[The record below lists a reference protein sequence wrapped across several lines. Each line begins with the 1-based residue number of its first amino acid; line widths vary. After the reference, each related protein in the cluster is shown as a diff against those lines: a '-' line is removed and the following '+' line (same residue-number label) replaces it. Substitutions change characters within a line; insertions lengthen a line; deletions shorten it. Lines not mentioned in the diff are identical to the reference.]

1 MKSSSWLTQKPLLR
15 SFFMLTLFSMAAL
28 VSSCSEDPVDLAG
41 RSQSAPG
48 KLKKANAESE
58 QTNSSKGNSTANATD
73 YGITVTKNGKTWTYV
88 ITKKPGAK
96 GVSHFILDLENC
108 PGRQTLSINSI
119 VSATVN
125 GVAAKLESSEGN
137 TGCDVASVTS
147 NFVKFDDLPDAS
159 TYTIVFELDKE
170 YGNVLETT
178 GWIKAGTS
186 CFSYVLNG
194 PCCA

>member
-28 VSSCSEDPVDLAG
+28 LSSCSEDPVDLAG

-48 KLKKANAESE
+48 KLKQTNVESE
-58 QTNSSKGNSTANATD
+58 EINSNGATANATD
-73 YGITVTKNGKTWTYV
+73 YDITVTKNGTTWTYV
-88 ITKKPGAK
+88 INKESGAK
-96 GVSHFILDLENC
+96 GISHFILDLENC

-159 TYTIVFELDKE
+159 TYTIVFVLDKE
-170 YGNVLETT
+170 YGNILETT

>member
-1 MKSSSWLTQKPLLR
+1 
-15 SFFMLTLFSMAAL
+15 MLTLFSMAAVL
-28 VSSCSEDPVDLAG
+28 SSCSEDPVDLAG

-48 KLKKANAESE
+48 KLKQTNVESE
-58 QTNSSKGNSTANATD
+58 QTNSSNGNSTANATD
-73 YGITVTKNGKTWTYV
+73 YDITVTKNGKTWTYV

-159 TYTIVFELDKE
+159 TYTIVFVLDKE